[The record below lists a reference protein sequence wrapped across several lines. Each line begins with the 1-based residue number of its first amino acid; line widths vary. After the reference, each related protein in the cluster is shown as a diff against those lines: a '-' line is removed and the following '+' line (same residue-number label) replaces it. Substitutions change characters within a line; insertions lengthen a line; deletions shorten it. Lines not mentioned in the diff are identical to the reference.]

1 MRSCNMYFK
10 AMFYIGVF
18 GVAFASCQRDE
29 VSTTKKIGSDTIN
42 TDSVN
47 VSNMTET
54 RQAAEFAYDILGDT
68 YYWKDKVSGSIGIL
82 NSDTVTNPISDVS
95 AVVNT
100 IPNDSDHWTSLSKT
114 TSTKAIKASS
124 NDESTSTL
132 GYDVTVYL
140 LSNNNTEVIGIVNFV
155 YAGSPA
161 AKAGM
166 KRGDV
171 IIKINGQILTTSN
184 YMDLYD
190 SSKITLGFGSIV
202 NNTINDINYSSTL
215 TAVNMYEDPIVKDTV
230 ITTPGGTKVGYLLYT
245 AYTLTSISPLEK
257 VFENFQSQGIKDLV
271 LDLRYNGGGYVT
283 TAQAICSM
291 IVSSSVASAND
302 ILLKSQWNSTHQK
315 EWETNPTKYDD
326 DLYVRFTN
334 GVSYTDT
341 YNNNQDVTLTHLGLN
356 NLYVLTG
363 QNTASASELT
373 ITGLKPYITNVKLI
387 GEPTYGKSFAGIIYD
402 GSDYASDGFNKLTDW
417 SLYAMVY
424 KYADK
429 NGNSPAL
436 MKSENYTYSDGNSAN
451 ISYGLNP
458 DIKEEDNQLDG
469 YALGNPNETL
479 FAAAINTI
487 DGTKAI
493 KLLQVR
499 SSLLNAKMIHS
510 GSTLMIKNNLIENRI
525 KKLQL
530 K

>member
-1 MRSCNMYFK
+1 MRNNFIK
-10 AMFYIGVF
+10 VAFYISLF
-18 GVAFASCQRDE
+18 GVAFASCHRDE
-29 VSTTKKIGSDTIN
+29 VSTTKKSSTDTIN

-68 YYWKDKVSGSIGIL
+68 YYWKDKVSGSLGIL
-82 NSDTVTNPISDVS
+82 NSDTVTNPIADVNS
-95 AVVNT
+95 VVNT
-100 IPNDSDHWTSLSKT
+100 IPNDSDNWTSLSETT
-114 TSTKAIKASS
+114 TSKAIKASS

-166 KRGDV
+166 KRGDI
-171 IIKINGQILTTSN
+171 IIKLNGQILTTSN
-184 YMDLYD
+184 YMGLYD
-190 SSKITLGFGSIV
+190 SSNITLGFGAIT
-202 NNTINDINYSSTL
+202 NKALNDINKSLTL
-215 TAVNMYEDPIVKDTV
+215 TAVNMYEDPMIKDTI
-230 ITTPGGTKVGYLLYT
+230 ITTPGGNKVGYLMYAGYT
-245 AYTLTSISPLEK
+245 FTSISPLETL
-257 VFENFQSQGIKDLV
+257 FEKFKSQGIQDLV
-271 LDLRYNGGGYVT
+271 LDLRYNRGGYVT
-283 TAQAICSM
+283 TAQALCSM
-291 IVSSSVASAND
+291 IASSSNVNNV
-302 ILLKSQWNSTHQK
+302 LLECIWNKTYQA
-315 EWETNPTKYDD
+315 EWEASPAKNDEN
-326 DLYVRFTN
+326 LYVRFAN
-334 GVSYTDT
+334 SVQYTDT
-341 YNNNQDVTLTHLGLN
+341 YNKNQDVALTHLGLN

-373 ITGLKPYITNVKLI
+373 VTGLKPYISNVKLV
-387 GEPTYGKSFAGIIYD
+387 GEPTYGKSFAGIIYN
-402 GSDYASDGFNKLTDW
+402 GSDYTSYGFNKINDW

-429 NGNSPAL
+429 NGSSPAL
-436 MKSENYTYSDGNSAN
+436 MKSENYTYSNGNSTT
-451 ISYGLNP
+451 ISYGMNP
-458 DIKEEDNQLDG
+458 DIKAEDDQLDG

-493 KLLQVR
+493 KLLPAR
-499 SSLLNAKMIHS
+499 SSLLNAKMLHR
-510 GSTLMIKNNLIENRI
+510 GSTLKINNNLIDNRI
-525 KKLQL
+525 KKLPL